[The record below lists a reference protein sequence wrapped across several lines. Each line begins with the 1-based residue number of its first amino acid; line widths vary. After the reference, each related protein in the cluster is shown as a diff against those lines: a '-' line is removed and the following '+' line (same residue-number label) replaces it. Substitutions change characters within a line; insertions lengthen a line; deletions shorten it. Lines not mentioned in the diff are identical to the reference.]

1 MLIVSGEIKNRSGWQ
16 LPLLRGKLL
25 SGIRAFSIFIPEE
38 VVTRII
44 YGDPRSVRPHVDTR
58 NVTIMFT
65 GIRGIMQMSLN
76 EEQMLSVITRFHKMM
91 TSIVEQYEGTVG
103 NLAVE
108 KWLVVAGLAQRQA
121 MNTLRQELVD
131 DGWLD
136 PSDAFLRLGV
146 GIHSGSVLVGC
157 IGSAM
162 KMKFGCIGDAMN
174 LTSRLQGLCKFY
186 DVDVMCSEETC
197 LATSALVCR
206 KLDLLQVKG
215 RQETTAVYEI
225 LGQDT
230 VVTMTGT
237 EATQATQATQATSAS
252 GMAGPISTDSS
263 SPKSEPGPD
272 HQAEVQ
278 AQTIGNGALTLPIPK
293 SNARKKGPPQFLPPE
308 EERSDAPMLL
318 NPMSRS
324 PMRRNWPDASCQY
337 LCESPVVIG
346 RADSPGHTTPGER
359 TSVGDR
365 TNRTYGGGAT
375 STAASASHM
384 SHYPSPSPGSGS
396 EGCKYH
402 PTSRGYPS
410 SSMSPAAG
418 FLDQV
423 TTDQKAFAAEY
434 EAAFDAYTNS
444 RFDECVEICRQLL
457 KWKPFDTS
465 TQLLL
470 ERALHRGTPIN
481 VHHEK
486 TKFPHEDWT
495 FRKFL
500 SRYNKSVL
508 YSTATTPQTL
518 AHEVY
523 LLPVMNC
530 GGYSKKLAATVMWM
544 SSGSTKSVIHQD
556 GQDHWTLSFRHPE
569 LANCSE
575 FIQIYPATLRTTAG
589 EAELLQWQGQIEV
602 EAIRSQGLDSLGV
615 LRTPEEEDLGQPM
628 YGQYAGKVD
637 VDNVDLDSFP
647 GWDSLR
653 WWNMTMAAGDCA
665 FIPRQWFHFV
675 QSPPVRS
682 ISIHVW
688 FHGEKFDPRGCE
700 ALKAKGFD
708 TSEFD
713 TDPNHNLVRLLSW
726 QVDVDWRAALECL
739 GRIGD
744 CTFGYEQGKKGSGR
758 ETDSKEH
765 MARLAVGSLKEAG
778 KRGIIVGGWAE
789 LSEESLGGADAED
802 LKEYSRNNIL
812 FLKSAPHEWL
822 FPQCACCVHHGGI
835 GTAQASLSA
844 GVPTVVT
851 PVFADQKDI
860 AKKLSRDGHG
870 EGTVHLSQLSAKELG
885 AKIKRCCEDP
895 KILENC
901 KKLAEVMQK
910 EDGTKTAIEFIE
922 KFKKEVDDGAW
933 KKKRDALE
941 QRLKVAHNK
950 FKKLLEPSQM
960 FAKWS
965 MDLAEKYPPMKAYTS
980 DQIDKYGKMV
990 DIFMKK
996 KLWYVKSSGGCLA
1009 RKGEALKSDECG
1021 RFKEFAVLEE
1031 IGANKTGSRLHVK
1044 RLKGIGGGAQSDA
1057 LDFLESEDA
1066 LPSNVIVRTFVPQVE
1081 MLNDY
1086 ASCFLSHVGFNSLQE
1101 SLMAGVP
1108 LVAVP
1113 QAVDQPAN
1121 AMKVQKMSWGVSF
1134 LHPMATVNGPALAA
1148 AFEDVLRTRNRRF
1161 RAAVE
1166 AAQQDLAGGVLPGPT
1181 LPWHSA
1187 Q

>member
-1 MLIVSGEIKNRSGWQ
+1 VGFVALLIGALLAWGISEPVSRLSTDIQQMDEYNGILPEFIIPASRGFAIKDVAEAQRAF
-16 LPLLRGKLL
+16 RKLL

-103 NLAVE
+103 EILDE
-108 KWLVVAGLAQRQA
+108 GLLVYFNAPRMVSNHATKACEAGLAQRQA

-136 PSDAFLRLGV
+136 PSDGFLRLGV

-225 LGQDT
+225 IGQDT

-237 EATQATQATQATSAS
+237 EATQATQATSAS
-252 GMAGPISTDSS
+252 GMAGPMTTGSS
-263 SPKSEPGPD
+263 SPNSEPD
-272 HQAEVQ
+272 QEVQ

-308 EERSDAPMLL
+308 EERSDAPLLL

-423 TTDQKAFAAEY
+423 TTEQKAFAAEY

-457 KWKPFDTS
+457 KWRPFDTS

-486 TKFPHEDWT
+486 
-495 FRKFL
+495 
-500 SRYNKSVL
+500 
-508 YSTATTPQTL
+508 
-518 AHEVY
+518 
-523 LLPVMNC
+523 
-530 GGYSKKLAATVMWM
+530 
-544 SSGSTKSVIHQD
+544 
-556 GQDHWTLSFRHPE
+556 
-569 LANCSE
+569 
-575 FIQIYPATLRTTAG
+575 
-589 EAELLQWQGQIEV
+589 
-602 EAIRSQGLDSLGV
+602 
-615 LRTPEEEDLGQPM
+615 
-628 YGQYAGKVD
+628 
-637 VDNVDLDSFP
+637 
-647 GWDSLR
+647 
-653 WWNMTMAAGDCA
+653 
-665 FIPRQWFHFV
+665 
-675 QSPPVRS
+675 
-682 ISIHVW
+682 
-688 FHGEKFDPRGCE
+688 
-700 ALKAKGFD
+700 
-708 TSEFD
+708 
-713 TDPNHNLVRLLSW
+713 
-726 QVDVDWRAALECL
+726 
-739 GRIGD
+739 
-744 CTFGYEQGKKGSGR
+744 
-758 ETDSKEH
+758 
-765 MARLAVGSLKEAG
+765 
-778 KRGIIVGGWAE
+778 
-789 LSEESLGGADAED
+789 
-802 LKEYSRNNIL
+802 
-812 FLKSAPHEWL
+812 
-822 FPQCACCVHHGGI
+822 
-835 GTAQASLSA
+835 
-844 GVPTVVT
+844 
-851 PVFADQKDI
+851 
-860 AKKLSRDGHG
+860 
-870 EGTVHLSQLSAKELG
+870 
-885 AKIKRCCEDP
+885 
-895 KILENC
+895 
-901 KKLAEVMQK
+901 
-910 EDGTKTAIEFIE
+910 
-922 KFKKEVDDGAW
+922 
-933 KKKRDALE
+933 
-941 QRLKVAHNK
+941 
-950 FKKLLEPSQM
+950 
-960 FAKWS
+960 
-965 MDLAEKYPPMKAYTS
+965 
-980 DQIDKYGKMV
+980 
-990 DIFMKK
+990 
-996 KLWYVKSSGGCLA
+996 
-1009 RKGEALKSDECG
+1009 
-1021 RFKEFAVLEE
+1021 
-1031 IGANKTGSRLHVK
+1031 
-1044 RLKGIGGGAQSDA
+1044 
-1057 LDFLESEDA
+1057 
-1066 LPSNVIVRTFVPQVE
+1066 
-1081 MLNDY
+1081 
-1086 ASCFLSHVGFNSLQE
+1086 
-1101 SLMAGVP
+1101 
-1108 LVAVP
+1108 
-1113 QAVDQPAN
+1113 
-1121 AMKVQKMSWGVSF
+1121 
-1134 LHPMATVNGPALAA
+1134 
-1148 AFEDVLRTRNRRF
+1148 
-1161 RAAVE
+1161 
-1166 AAQQDLAGGVLPGPT
+1166 
-1181 LPWHSA
+1181 
-1187 Q
+1187 